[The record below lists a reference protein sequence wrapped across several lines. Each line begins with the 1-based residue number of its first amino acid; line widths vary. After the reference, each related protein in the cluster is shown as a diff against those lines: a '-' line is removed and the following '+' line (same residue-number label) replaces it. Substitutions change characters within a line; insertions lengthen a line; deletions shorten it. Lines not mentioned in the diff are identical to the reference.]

1 MWVRNFGRGDA
12 WIPGRIVHN
21 SGPLSYKV
29 QTTEGV
35 ITRRHRDHVRGTC
48 VDNET
53 AKEAEDLE
61 VTDKDLS
68 TSTST
73 KTVLKPPESPDSTP
87 VNDNPVVNFETPDQ
101 PSLRRSGRTIKP
113 PDKLNL

>member
-1 MWVRNFGRGDA
+1 M
-12 WIPGRIVHN
+12 HN

-61 VTDKDLS
+61 VTDKDL
-68 TSTST
+68 
-73 KTVLKPPESPDSTP
+73 
-87 VNDNPVVNFETPDQ
+87 
-101 PSLRRSGRTIKP
+101 
-113 PDKLNL
+113 